1 MKITKYFIAAV
12 AALATLTACDS
23 DLEKVVYSPENAKP
37 GQLVASESDIRLTA
51 ANTKQEVLTLT
62 WGASEY
68 GIDLAPTYTIEMDM
82 AEGNFSNPVVLAST
96 TENTVNI
103 KGKDLNAA
111 VLKLEQQYLEAA
123 PVYEPQN
130 VKIRVVSSFSEDVES
145 IYTNLA
151 NLTIT
156 PYAGKVDYAKLSV
169 PGSHQGWDPLNYDQA
184 LYATDSNNP
193 NVYTGYVYM
202 AAGTEW
208 KIADGEKGQA
218 ESNDKWSINWGSSD
232 GVTLEPNGSN
242 IVASEEGCY
251 YITADIENLT
261 LSVEKRDWF
270 IIGDAVGGWDEANDV
285 PMAWSS
291 EAKALVA
298 QVNLADGE
306 FKFRVNHGWD
316 INLGLDPDGEEFD
329 LAQNGGNIK
338 ALPGLYY
345 VTLSFADG
353 YPTYSIVSELGG
365 GIQWLNIPGTMNGWD
380 PATQDNVLVATSKT
394 TFTGNIYLTTA
405 DKFKFALGSWDD
417 NWGSDD
423 MKTLAANG
431 TDMKVDADGMYTI
444 TADIDALT
452 VAFAAHG
459 WSIVGSAVAGD
470 INWGTDYDLTWNAET
485 KVLEITCE
493 LEAGEF
499 KFRADHEWGL
509 NYGGEPDNL
518 QKDGANIAVEEA
530 GTYHITLD
538 LQTAAKHQAPTF
550 TITKQ

>member
-23 DLEKVVYSPENAKP
+23 DLEKVVYNPENAQP
-37 GQLVASESDIRLTA
+37 GQLVASESEIRLTA

-62 WGASEY
+62 WGASQY
-68 GIDLAPTYTIEMDM
+68 GIELAPTYTVEMDM
-82 AEGNFSNPVVLAST
+82 AEGNFSNPIVLAST
-96 TENTVNI
+96 TETTTTI
-103 KGKDLNAA
+103 KGKDLNQAI
-111 VLKLEQQYLEAA
+111 LKLEEQYLEVS

-130 VKIRVVSSFSEDVES
+130 VKIRVVSTFSEDVES
-145 IYTNLA
+145 IVTNLT
-151 NLTIT
+151 NLTVT
-156 PYAGKVDYAKLSV
+156 PYAGKVEYPKLAV
-169 PGSHQGWDPLNYDQA
+169 PGSHQGWDPAKYDQA
-184 LYATDSNNP
+184 LYATDTNNP

-208 KIADGEKGQA
+208 KIADG
-218 ESNDKWSINWGSSD
+218 SWDVNWGSSD
-232 GVTLEPNGSN
+232 GSTLEAGGENMS
-242 IVASEEGCY
+242 VSEEGCY

-261 LSVEKRDWF
+261 FTCEKRDWYV
-270 IIGDAVGGWDEANDV
+270 IGDAVGGWEEANDI
-285 PMAWSS
+285 PMAWSD
-291 EAKALVA
+291 EAKALCA

-329 LAQNGGNIK
+329 LAQDGGNIK

-353 YPTYSIVSELGG
+353 YPTYSIVTELGG
-365 GIQWLNIPGTMNGWD
+365 GIEFLNVPGTMNGWD
-380 PATQDNVLVATSKT
+380 AATQDNVLVATGKT
-394 TFTGNIYLTTA
+394 SFTGNVYLTT
-405 DKFKFALGSWDD
+405 DDEFKFALGSWND
-417 NWGSDD
+417 NWGSSDNA
-423 MKTLAANG
+423 TLVAGGDNI
-431 TDMKVDADGMYTI
+431 KVDADGMYTI
-444 TADIDALT
+444 TADIEELT
-452 VAFAAHG
+452 VTFEVHG

-470 INWGTDYDLTWNAET
+470 ASWGTDYDLTWNAEE

-499 KFRADHEWGL
+499 KFRADHDWRL
-509 NYGGEPDNL
+509 NYGGDPDNL
-518 QKDGANIAVEEA
+518 QRDGGNIGVEEA

-538 LQTAAKHQAPTF
+538 LQTGAKHKSPTF